1 MEFVKAWYPG
11 QDLDR
16 LATLRLEAQPEL
28 AAAEDALVKRAAAIA
43 EYTDTSI
50 FVPERSEDGEKVPPE
65 WFGMNPDYGEDS
77 AEVIGSSVEEE
88 DEAEDEGEAEAPE
101 DGADGQPQPDR
112 ASSNEPRAIESTAA
126 GGDQAETSQ
135 PAALTPDAGASSD
148 PPNPSAAS

>member
-1 MEFVKAWYPG
+1 M
-11 QDLDR
+11 
-16 LATLRLEAQPEL
+16 
-28 AAAEDALVKRAAAIA
+28 AAAEGALVKRVAAIA

-50 FVPERSEDGEKVPPE
+50 FVPERSEDGEEVPPE
-65 WFGMNPDYGEDS
+65 WFGMNPDYGEES

-112 ASSNEPRAIESTAA
+112 ASSNEPRATDPTVV
-126 GGDQAETSQ
+126 GGDQAETCR
-135 PAALTPDAGASSD
+135 PTAPTPDAGASSD